1 MTTRRLVAMLIA
13 VVVAVAFAL
22 FAGAAQSDDEVL
34 DHVPVHGR
42 VAPHGRFVG
51 HLTITAVAVDDARH
65 LFLTGVLQGTATD
78 RTGATTQVR
87 PQPFTAPA
95 TVMEADHTTDV
106 LLLQLGPM
114 TLTSVGKPITLAP
127 IPLDIDAVPE
137 EGPLLALRRPT
148 R

>member
-13 VVVAVAFAL
+13 VMAAVAFAP
-22 FAGAAQSDDEVL
+22 FAGAAQSDDEAL
-34 DHVPVHGR
+34 DDMPVHGR

-87 PQPFTAPA
+87 PLIL
-95 TVMEADHTTDV
+95 VV
-106 LLLQLGPM
+106 LF
-114 TLTSVGKPITLAP
+114 
-127 IPLDIDAVPE
+127 
-137 EGPLLALRRPT
+137 
-148 R
+148 

>member
-1 MTTRRLVAMLIA
+1 
-13 VVVAVAFAL
+13 
-22 FAGAAQSDDEVL
+22 
-34 DHVPVHGR
+34 
-42 VAPHGRFVG
+42 
-51 HLTITAVAVDDARH
+51 
-65 LFLTGVLQGTATD
+65 
-78 RTGATTQVR
+78 
-87 PQPFTAPA
+87 
-95 TVMEADHTTDV
+95 MEADHTTDV

>member
-13 VVVAVAFAL
+13 VVVAVAFAP

-34 DHVPVHGR
+34 DHMPVHGR
-42 VAPHGRFVG
+42 VAPHGHFVG
-51 HLTITAVAVDDARH
+51 HLTITAVDDARH

-87 PQPFTAPA
+87 PQPFTVPA
-95 TVMEADHTTDV
+95 TVMEDDHTTDV
-106 LLLQLGPM
+106 LLLQLGQM
-114 TLTSVGKPITLAP
+114 TLTAVGKPMTLAP

-137 EGPLLALRRPT
+137 EGPQLASRRPT